1 MNAIKSRMKSVAS
14 TRQITK
20 AMELVSSSKLRRAK
34 EKAEGVVPYHEE
46 MLSAL
51 RDFIK
56 LKSESE
62 SEFLVSREVKK
73 TCYIVLSGDRG
84 LAGGYNSNI
93 YKLVEAVSQE
103 SDRCVIPVG
112 KKSVEHY
119 QRRNIEII
127 NPGFDLLADVGSGGA
142 SDISALVC
150 REYLAGRIDRVC
162 IVYTK
167 FISML
172 TQQPVCEQILPIC
185 VDRSDGP
192 DQKKAIGSSAIC
204 DSSPDDL
211 INSLVPF
218 CVSGLIYTSL
228 MQAIASEHGARRN
241 AMSAATKNAGE
252 ILDNL
257 QLSFNRARQAAITQ
271 EITEIVSG
279 AEAL

>member
-1 MNAIKSRMKSVAS
+1 MNAIKSRMKSVRS

-34 EKAEGVVPYHEE
+34 EKALSVVPYHEE
-46 MLSAL
+46 IISTL
-51 RDFIK
+51 RSLKK
-56 LKSESE
+56 LKAECESD
-62 SEFLVSREVKK
+62 FLASREIKR

-84 LAGGYNSNI
+84 LAGGYNNNI
-93 YKLVEAVSQE
+93 YKLVESVKTGT
-103 SDRCVIPVG
+103 DDIILPIG
-112 KKSVEHY
+112 KKSIEY
-119 QRRNIEII
+119 YARKKAEII
-127 NPGFDLLADVGSGGA
+127 DPGYETLDSVGCGGA
-142 SDISALVC
+142 SDISSLIC
-150 REYLAGRIDRVC
+150 REYLAGKIDRVC

-172 TQQPVCEQILPIC
+172 TQTPVCEQILPLEIN
-185 VDRSDGP
+185 DDSDN
-192 DQKKAIGSSAIC
+192 KNGSASQALC
-204 DSSPDDL
+204 DSSPSEL
-211 INSLVPF
+211 INSLIPF
-218 CVSGLIYTSL
+218 CVSGMIYTSL

-257 QLSFNRARQAAITQ
+257 QISFNRARQAAITQ